1 MTKHKWGWTEV
12 HKQPKKKR
20 VKQKKTAK
28 DAQYEEWLEER
39 LNNPSKPVDKHI
51 IAPVEGE
58 ALLHFRA
65 DKTVDIVLVDREKHI
80 DEVGLMAIG
89 IKLCLQDEAWTKRLI
104 IKAHSHVTNFMKEK
118 SNG

>member
-1 MTKHKWGWTEV
+1 MNRNRKWGWTEV
-12 HKQPKKKR
+12 HKKPKRKR
-20 VKQKKTAK
+20 GKQKKTAT
-28 DAQYEEWLEER
+28 DRQYEEWVEER
-39 LNNPSKPVDKHI
+39 WSDPSPPDKHI

-65 DKTVDIVLVDREKHI
+65 DKTVEICLVNRETHI

-104 IKAHSHVTNFMKEK
+104 IKAHSHVTNLMKER
-118 SNG
+118 SND

>member
-1 MTKHKWGWTEV
+1 MRRK
-12 HKQPKKKR
+12 
-20 VKQKKTAK
+20 KKTAK
-28 DAQYEEWLEER
+28 DRQYEEWVEER
-39 LNNPSKPVDKHI
+39 WNDPSPPDKHI

-65 DKTVDIVLVDREKHI
+65 DKTVEICLVNHEKHI

-104 IKAHSHVTNFMKEK
+104 IKAHSHVTNLMKEK
-118 SNG
+118 SND